1 MFKLFYGFVFLLAFV
16 FVELKAQKGLYIGF
30 RTGPSYNI
38 VTTQNPITPLM
49 GFGGRRGGSQHL
61 TFEYGFNDYFS
72 LFGSI
77 SLNSYGLSTSLDSP
91 DYISYGNPFGGAV
104 SPILNQTGGT
114 STILFKYVGFDIGLK
129 YRIPI
134 VKNRA
139 YFTHSLSLGI
149 MPTWSNTVEV
159 SNDGLGGSVNGYY
172 TNYQDVTPNNIYD
185 PTLTGALGIE
195 YRLFK
200 RCFLTL
206 DLTYLKGFKEIAYQ
220 TTNSQ
225 VAGVNYYNR
234 SSCDG
239 SIYGLNIG
247 LKIPLFNKH
256 PLDTSVYHDTS
267 SYDHT
272 KLSYTKGTQLVGFNT
287 RILDRA
293 GTSVPFNLGFQA
305 QYYYFKRDRL
315 AFGVLAIVKCGYYN
329 HNNLNEY
336 IAGLAVRY
344 YVKKSSNWNVFGE
357 LNILEGYNYKF
368 QNPFQGAIV
377 LAPGL
382 VRKLVGN
389 WSIESSVKFM
399 YTLSKEHLT
408 IAGQNTLVNVGINY
422 HF

>member
-1 MFKLFYGFVFLLAFV
+1 MFKLFYSFIFLLIFVFF
-16 FVELKAQKGLYIGF
+16 ESKAQKGLYIGF

-38 VTTQNPITPLM
+38 VTTQNPISPLM
-49 GFGGRRGGSQHL
+49 GFGGWRGGAQHL
-61 TFEYGFNDYFS
+61 TIEYGFNNYFS
-72 LFGSI
+72 LIGSI

-91 DYISYGNPFGGAV
+91 NYTSIGSPFNPTGNV
-104 SPILNQTGGT
+104 VNQTGGT
-114 STILFKYVGFDIGLK
+114 STILFKYMGFDIGLK

-134 VKNRA
+134 VKNRT
-139 YFTHSLSLGI
+139 YFTHSLSVGI

-159 SNDGLGGSVNGYY
+159 SDGGSGGSINGYS
-172 TNYQDVTPNNIYD
+172 TNFQDVTPNNIYD
-185 PTLTGALGIE
+185 PTLTGTIGVE

-220 TTNSQ
+220 TNNSQ
-225 VAGVNYYNR
+225 VAGANYYNR

-272 KLSYTKGTQLVGFNT
+272 KLSYKKGTQLVGFNT
-287 RILDRA
+287 RILDQA

-315 AFGVLAIVKCGYYN
+315 AFGAIAIVKCGYYN

-344 YVKKSSNWNVFGE
+344 YAKKSSNWNVFGE

-368 QNPFQGAIV
+368 QNPFQGAIA

-382 VRKLVGN
+382 VRKLGGN